1 MLRGGINQVSDEE
14 LITRSRAAQDQHERN
29 AVIEE
34 LFQRHY
40 HRVALWCVRWTGDG
54 QKAQDLAQEIFL
66 KVHCNLN
73 SFHGN
78 SKFTTWLYTVSRNH
92 CVNSDLASR
101 SGECVELDEILSA
114 TLQSRDLNPEEQFV
128 LQSKL
133 AVAKELIDRHLD
145 ETERQVLLLHYVEG
159 FSLRMVGRL
168 LKLTN
173 TSGAKAYI
181 VSGHRKLKVA
191 VERLKARVG

>member
-1 MLRGGINQVSDEE
+1 MNQISDEE
-14 LITRSRAAQDQHERN
+14 LIARSRAALDQHERN

-34 LFQRHY
+34 LFHRHY
-40 HRVALWCVRWTGDG
+40 QRVALWCVRWTGDG

-66 KVHCNLN
+66 KVHRNLD
-73 SFHGN
+73 SFHGD

-92 CVNSDLASR
+92 CINSDMASR
-101 SGECVELDEILSA
+101 SRECVELDEVLSS
-114 TLQSRDLNPEEQFV
+114 TLRSREPNPEEQFV
-128 LQSKL
+128 FERKL
-133 AVAKELIDRHLD
+133 ATAKELIDRHLD

-159 FSLRMVGRL
+159 LSLRMVSRL

-191 VERLKARVG
+191 MERLKASVS